1 MPDIT
6 LKSQTTTEIGRRLE
20 GSDHDNQTA
29 DIKELNSKK
38 ANKDDMQTALG
49 QKADA
54 DAMQQALSTKADAE
68 QTATALQSKA
78 DANETAQALSQRAT
92 IGQLNDVESAAFVN
106 ALLF

>member
-38 ANKDDMQTALG
+38 ANKDDTTASLALKADVTTVNAALATKADKTATETALAT
-49 QKADA
+49 KADA
-54 DAMQQALSTKADAE
+54 DATAMALA
-68 QTATALQSKA
+68 
-78 DANETAQALSQRAT
+78 QRAT
-92 IGQLNDVESAAFVN
+92 LGQLTDVESAAFVN
-106 ALLF
+106 ALIF